1 MFPLMEQFTRE
12 LVHMGVKDH
21 LLGLFGSYS
30 WNGDG
35 VKNLMKFAEEIQ
47 WEMVSDPSEI
57 FGQPNI
63 DKLAQCDKVAK
74 GMADKL
80 KALR

>member
-1 MFPLMEQFTRE
+1 
-12 LVHMGVKDH
+12 
-21 LLGLFGSYS
+21 
-30 WNGDG
+30 
-35 VKNLMKFAEEIQ
+35 MKFAEEIQ

-57 FGQPNI
+57 FGQPNV